1 MITYFLIRDKSGE
14 AKCLL
19 SPIEFNMFSCILLP
33 QYLLQGFDFESIT
46 EAQWET
52 YNELGSLSVI
62 PHSEIMICTQAENIS

>member
-1 MITYFLIRDKSGE
+1 MTTYFLVRNKEGE

-19 SPIEFNMFSCILLP
+19 SPIEFSLFSCILLP
-33 QYLLQGFDFESIT
+33 RYLLEGFEFESIT

-62 PHSEIMICTQAENIS
+62 PHSEVIVCTEALIS